1 MSQLGD
7 LTDEA
12 AARETALLEGVPY
25 LNVGA
30 LFLPPIWGPA
40 HGQWWTILWYPLWL
54 LADNLFYL
62 AYSQSSVLSV
72 VLAAIVGVLLAGF
85 TVVYA
90 RLSQP
95 FGLHRALE
103 KKHVTKERYL
113 EVERRW
119 AVASVAVGVLLIAV
133 ATYYNLVIRP
143 TVG

>member
-30 LFLPPIWGPA
+30 LFLPPIWARAWPVVDD
-40 HGQWWTILWYPLWL
+40 PLVPPLAARRQPL
-54 LADNLFYL
+54 LPGLLNSRACFR
-62 AYSQSSVLSV
+62 SPC
-72 VLAAIVGVLLAGF
+72 AAIVGVPACGF

-90 RLSQP
+90 PLA
-95 FGLHRALE
+95 ALRSASGARKE
-103 KKHVTKERYL
+103 ARDQERYL

-119 AVASVAVGVLLIAV
+119 AVASVAVGVLLIAA

>member
-1 MSQLGD
+1 MSQHQGF
-7 LTDEA
+7 TDEEV
-12 AARETALLEGVPY
+12 AREAALLEGVPF

-30 LFLPPIWGPA
+30 LLLPPIWGPA

-54 LADNLFYL
+54 LADNLFYG
-62 AYSQSSVLSV
+62 AYAQPSVLSL
-72 VLAAIVGVLLAGF
+72 VLAVICGLLLAGF

-103 KKHVTKERYL
+103 RKHVTKERYL
-113 EVERRW
+113 EIERRW
-119 AVASVAVGVLLIAV
+119 AVVSALVGAALLAL
-133 ATYYNLVIRP
+133 ATYYNVAVRP